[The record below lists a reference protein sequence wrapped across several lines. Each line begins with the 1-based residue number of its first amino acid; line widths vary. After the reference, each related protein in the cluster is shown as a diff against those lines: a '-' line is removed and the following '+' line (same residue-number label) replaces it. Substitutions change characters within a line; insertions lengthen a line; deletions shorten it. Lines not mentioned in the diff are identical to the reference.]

1 DGKVYVLGRDN
12 YKLAERP
19 YGFKFEEDSYIEKEL
34 IRTDGKELKIDAVGR
49 IYLNED
55 DTKYYRENNIAVNA
69 PNTLKVLLKDK
80 FSNITEKEI
89 AVKDK
94 DEIIYGEVPDDIR
107 DIIEGDKNSSKD
119 KVEDE
124 DIVIT
129 DPDIDEE
136 IKEDIID
143 TINDTDVKPGDTDL
157 NSGEGELIIDIS
169 DRISNKY
176 RNGDYGYRLD
186 IIKKENMKLVYTK
199 ILDKPQRVEIP
210 KLQDST
216 TYIVRISILKGNKEL
231 AFKEIEKMTKDRT
244 APVIEKIFVR
254 NNKVNVI
261 AKDNIKLHSR
271 AYKFNIVGK
280 DSLAVKDGI
289 TVNKGILVAG
299 TDNSLD
305 IRLLASSLKWAQGSW
320 QNTNVGDFDP
330 GTKVTVTVRDAEG
343 NWTQSEEILTDEN
356 GILQETVNPDD
367 PLKVDKGSSLDIDEI
382 IKKIIDE
389 LGENINPKDLDIKI
403 IQGDADIE
411 DGKIKIKGNGNIIV
425 SIKDLTDNRTIQ
437 YLLNAVDDNDTF
449 KRRIIVEKKSQTNL
463 ELAFKDALIDEFGEN
478 REITFETTD
487 ENISI
492 EDYVLKANENGIG
505 TITASNGSKN
515 IKLYVI
521 VADSI
526 SNVRSNIEKIDD
538 NVAYTIL
545 KNKEIDTKEYIKLEG
560 ENVESKYL
568 IIESDSKNIIFNS
581 SFKFK
586 AVEEGIANIRVIDL
600 TKGKIRNINFKVVD
614 IKPSDEKPKDTQ
626 NHWANESIER
636 SISKGIVK
644 GYEDNTFRPDEK
656 VSTKEFLVM
665 LNKVK
670 LLTGREDKKLNS
682 INLNK
687 ADWSYYEV
695 ANATMGIKEENLD
708 FLNNNEW
715 NRDLTR
721 EKAIYLISKI
731 LDIESVS
738 QVDFTDIKNSKYTE
752 SIKETGSILKGYED
766 GSFKGNK
773 IITRA
778 EALTLISRILEECSN

>member
-1 DGKVYVLGRDN
+1 
-12 YKLAERP
+12 
-19 YGFKFEEDSYIEKEL
+19 
-34 IRTDGKELKIDAVGR
+34 
-49 IYLNED
+49 
-55 DTKYYRENNIAVNA
+55 IAVNA

-107 DIIEGDKNSSKD
+107 DIIEGDKNKNRDKD
-119 KVEDE
+119 KLEDE

-261 AKDNIKLHSR
+261 ASDNVKLHSR
-271 AYKFNIVGK
+271 AYKFDIVGK

-289 TVNKGILVAG
+289 SVNKGILVAG
-299 TDNSLD
+299 IDNSLD
-305 IRLLASSLKWAQGSW
+305 IRLLASSLEWAENNWNKENVKESEKGSRLI
-320 QNTNVGDFDP
+320 
-330 GTKVTVTVRDAEG
+330 VTVRDAEG
-343 NWTQSEEILTDEN
+343 NWTQSEEIVTDEN

-382 IKKIIDE
+382 IENIIDE
-389 LGENINPKDLDIKI
+389 LGENTNPEDLDIKI

-411 DGKIKIKGNGNIIV
+411 NGKIKIKGNGNIIV
-425 SIKDLTDNRTIQ
+425 SIKDPVTGRTIQ
-437 YLLNAVDDNDTF
+437 YLLNAVDNDDF
-449 KRRIIVEKKSQTNL
+449 NRRIIVEKKSQTNL
-463 ELAFKDALIDEFGEN
+463 ELAFKDTLIDEFREN

-492 EDYVLKANENGIG
+492 EGYVLKANENGIG
-505 TITASNGSKN
+505 TITASNGRKN

-545 KNKEIDTKEYIKLEG
+545 KGKEINIKDYLELEG
-560 ENVESKYL
+560 KNVNSKYL
-568 IIESDSKNIIFNS
+568 ITETDSKNINLLD
-581 SFKFK
+581 SFRFK
-586 AVEEGIANIRVIDL
+586 AIDEGVASIRVIDL
-600 TKGKIRNINFKVVD
+600 AQGRIRSISFKVVD
-614 IKPSDEKPKDTQ
+614 IKPSDKKPTDIQT
-626 NHWANESIER
+626 HWAKETIEKA
-636 SISKGIVK
+636 ISKGIID
-644 GYEDNTFRPDEK
+644 GYKDNTFKPHET

-670 LLTGREDKKLNS
+670 LLTNKEDKKLNS

-715 NRDLTR
+715 NRDLIR
-721 EKAIYLISKI
+721 EKAVYLIDKVLNIKSDAKVNFK
-731 LDIESVS
+731 D
-738 QVDFTDIKNSKYTE
+738 TDNSKYKD
-752 SIKETGSILKGYED
+752 SIKSVGGILKGYED

-773 IITRA
+773 AITRA
-778 EALTLISRILEECSN
+778 EALTLIIRILQECGG